1 MPEHSYDL
9 VVIGT
14 GSGGAPAAFRC
25 VADGWSVAI
34 VDERPYGGTCALRG
48 CDPKKALIGGAQ
60 LADWHRRMKGH
71 GVTGDL
77 QIDWPALMDFKRS
90 FTEPV
95 PDDREQRFH
104 KNGIDTFHGTA
115 RLLAEDAVEIGGE
128 RLRFEHLLL
137 ANGAKPTPLPIDGA
151 EHLTTSTEFLELGV
165 LPDQLV
171 FVGGGY
177 ISFEFAHLAARAG
190 AEVTILHR
198 GECPL
203 EGFEPDLVNVL
214 LNHTRDLGITVHL
227 KTEVTG
233 IALHDSGYVVHAAQD
248 GEVLE
253 VPADR
258 VVHGA
263 GRVPALDGID
273 LETGGVAA
281 TRRGVTVDGR
291 LQSVSNPR
299 VWAAGDAADT
309 PGLPLTPVASM
320 ESLTVASNLRGG
332 ERTPN
337 YDGIP
342 TVVFTIPPMASVGLT
357 EAEAHERGL
366 DVTARH
372 KDDITGWYS
381 YERLR
386 SEAAAFKV
394 IVENDTDRIV
404 GAHLLGEHV
413 EEVIN
418 LFALAIR
425 HDISANDLR
434 HSVHAYPTHGSDVS
448 YMV

>member
-1 MPEHSYDL
+1 M
-9 VVIGT
+9 
-14 GSGGAPAAFRC
+14 
-25 VADGWSVAI
+25 DG
-34 VDERPYGGTCALRG
+34 
-48 CDPKKALIGGAQ
+48 
-60 LADWHRRMKGH
+60 
-71 GVTGDL
+71 
-77 QIDWPALMDFKRS
+77 
-90 FTEPV
+90 
-95 PDDREQRFH
+95 EQY
-104 KNGIDTFHGTA
+104 
-115 RLLAEDAVEIGGE
+115 
-128 RLRFEHLLL
+128 
-137 ANGAKPTPLPIDGA
+137 P
-151 EHLTTSTEFLELGV
+151 
-165 LPDQLV
+165 
-171 FVGGGY
+171 
-177 ISFEFAHLAARAG
+177 
-190 AEVTILHR
+190 
-198 GECPL
+198 
-203 EGFEPDLVNVL
+203 
-214 LNHTRDLGITVHL
+214 
-227 KTEVTG
+227 
-233 IALHDSGYVVHAAQD
+233 LHDSGYVVRAAQD
-248 GEVLE
+248 GEVLD

-342 TVVFTIPPMASVGLT
+342 TIVFTIPPMASVGLT
-357 EAEAHERGL
+357 GAEAHEREL
-366 DVTARH
+366 DVTAGH

-394 IVENDTDRIV
+394 IVENDTDRVV

-425 HDISANDLR
+425 HDISARDLR
-434 HSVHAYPTHGSDVS
+434 HSVHAYPTHVSDVPH
-448 YMV
+448 MV

>member
-1 MPEHSYDL
+1 MSDTTYDL

-25 VADGWSVAI
+25 AAAGWSVAI

-48 CDPKKALIGGAQ
+48 CDPKKVLIGGAQ
-60 LADWHRRMKGH
+60 LTDWRRRMQGH

-77 QIDWPALMDFKRS
+77 QVDWPALMDFKRS

-95 PDDREQRFH
+95 PDDRERRFH
-104 KNGIDTFHGTA
+104 AKGIDTFHGTA
-115 RLLAEDAVEIGGE
+115 RFVADDAIEVSGE
-128 RLRFEHLLL
+128 MLRFEHLLL

-151 EHLTTSTEFLELGV
+151 EHLTTSTEFLELDV
-165 LPDQLV
+165 LPDQLT

-177 ISFEFAHLAARAG
+177 VSFEFAHLAARAG
-190 AEVTILHR
+190 AGVTILHR
-198 GECPL
+198 GERPL

-227 KTEVTG
+227 DTEVTG
-233 IALHDSGYVVHAAQD
+233 VALQDGGYVVSASQN
-248 GEVLE
+248 GEALNVL
-253 VPADR
+253 ADR

-273 LETGGVAA
+273 PETGGIEA
-281 TRRGVTVDGR
+281 TRRGVTVDEH
-291 LQSVSNPR
+291 LQSTSNPR

-309 PGLPLTPVASM
+309 PGLPLTPVATM

-332 ERTPN
+332 NRTPN

-342 TVVFTIPPMASVGLT
+342 TVVFTLPPLASVGRT
-357 EAEAHERGL
+357 EAQAREQGL
-366 DVTARH
+366 DVH
-372 KDDITGWYS
+372 VQYKSDITGWYS
-381 YERLR
+381 YERLA
-386 SEAAAFKV
+386 SDVAAFKV
-394 IVENDTDRIV
+394 IVDEETDHIV
-404 GAHLLGEHV
+404 GAHVLGEHA
-413 EEVIN
+413 EEIIN

-425 HDISANDLR
+425 HGILASELR
-434 HSVHAYPTHGSDVS
+434 HSIYAYPTHGSDVP
-448 YMV
+448 YML